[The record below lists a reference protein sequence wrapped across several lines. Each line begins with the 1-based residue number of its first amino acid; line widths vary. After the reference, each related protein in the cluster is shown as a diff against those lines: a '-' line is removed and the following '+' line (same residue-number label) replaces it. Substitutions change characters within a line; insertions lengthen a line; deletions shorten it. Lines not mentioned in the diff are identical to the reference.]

1 MRTAEKRRTTKESD
15 IYIKLDL
22 DNHEETKI
30 STGIGFFDHMLELF
44 AFHAGISLQIEA
56 KGDLHVCDHH
66 TVEDCGI
73 VLGECIKAALGDKK
87 GIQRY
92 GSFLLP
98 MDEALAQVVLDL
110 SNRAYLVYQ
119 VDVKRDT
126 IGTFSCEMVSEFFRA
141 IVNQAGITL
150 HINVLYGENDHHK
163 LEAVFKGFGRALRE
177 AIRITS
183 DDLPSTKGM
192 L

>member
-15 IYIKLDL
+15 IYIKLNL
-22 DNHEETKI
+22 DNQEDTKI

-98 MDEALAQVVLDL
+98 MDETLAQVALDL

-119 VDVKRDT
+119 ADIKRDM

-141 IVNQAGITL
+141 VVNQAGITL

-163 LEAVFKGFGRALRE
+163 LEAVFKGFGRAFRE

-183 DDLPSTKGM
+183 DALPSTKGM

>member
-15 IYIKLDL
+15 IFVQIDL
-22 DNHEETKI
+22 DGKGKTEI

-44 AFHAGISLQIEA
+44 AFHAGISLQVLA

-73 VLGECIKAALGDKK
+73 VLGECIREALGDKK
-87 GIQRY
+87 GIHRY

-98 MDEALAQVVLDL
+98 MDEALAQVVLDI
-110 SNRAYLVYQ
+110 SNRPFLVYHA
-119 VDVKRDT
+119 DIKRDT
-126 IGTFSCEMVSEFFRA
+126 IGSFSCEMVSEFLRA
-141 IVNQAGITL
+141 LINHAGITL
-150 HINVLYGENDHHK
+150 HVNVLYGDNDHHK
-163 LEAVFKGFGRALRE
+163 LEAIFKGFGRAFQQ
-177 AIRITS
+177 AVRITS
-183 DDLPSTKGM
+183 DTLPSTKGM